1 MTKFHSCYI
10 QDRADHISHN
20 PQTVKTAHNQTV
32 YQTLYTGHFKMTKN
46 SSLHFNLEKPQL
58 TKRN

>member
-32 YQTLYTGHFKMTKN
+32 YQTLLDT
-46 SSLHFNLEKPQL
+46 LI
-58 TKRN
+58 